1 MIHQCRFR
9 RSAVLVVLAA
19 ALMVLTACSDGAD
32 ETAESEPT
40 DAPSSPE
47 AETDDEAGGL
57 TTLTDSDC
65 RQYAQ
70 AFEDVPSIADPDSL
84 DSIGQLAD
92 VLDDAADRVPN
103 EISDDFRVL
112 ADAYREFSATMGSLD
127 VDFTDPDSMAALGPE
142 ELAAL
147 QAAGEAF
154 SSPEFAEAARNIE
167 AFVRENCT

>member
-1 MIHQCRFR
+1 MTHQCTFR
-9 RSAVLVVLAA
+9 RSALLAVLAA
-19 ALMVLTACSDGAD
+19 ALMVLAACGGGAD
-32 ETAESEPT
+32 ETAVSEPT
-40 DAPSSPE
+40 DAASPE
-47 AETDDEAGGL
+47 AETGGEGSGL
-57 TTLTDSDC
+57 ATLTDSDC

-112 ADAYREFSATMGSLD
+112 ADAYREFSATMGSLN

-147 QAAGEAF
+147 QQAGEAF
-154 SSPEFAEAARNIE
+154 SSPEFEEAARNIE